1 MEPQSDDGAVP
12 PPATAMGASLQNE
25 NSIPQSRSTESNSKS
40 GPQRSKKLN
49 KDRKRVSKACDNC
62 SHRKVKCDGNVP
74 CMQCLLRGRSCEAKR
89 FARRL
94 KGPSSI
100 QDKCE
105 KLWSSFF
112 PEMNSERHLQ
122 SGPDLMPCQ
131 TDPSLGQ
138 NETQSAADTAHL
150 LSAMHADQSEWDIY
164 FETFC
169 KNAYPQYP
177 NLDLPTLRSRFENVS
192 ELLSLSLSFDSASK
206 EYQAEISQTTI
217 LMAVYLS
224 FVDETIRAR
233 RLLSIAILQLYSM
246 DCRQSDMIDSKST
259 LKDENIRRALCCSYV
274 LERELGLESKDSLII
289 PDSTVGEI
297 LKMDFGCY
305 RLFPRQ
311 SETASMSAPQLERD
325 VYLTTNDSVSASHI
339 MAMTLHA
346 QATSK
351 VWGELHRDAATKS
364 GIDHFL
370 AERLEMFVEGAHN
383 IVKARQKQM
392 KN

>member
-1 MEPQSDDGAVP
+1 
-12 PPATAMGASLQNE
+12 
-25 NSIPQSRSTESNSKS
+25 
-40 GPQRSKKLN
+40 
-49 KDRKRVSKACDNC
+49 
-62 SHRKVKCDGNVP
+62 
-74 CMQCLLRGRSCEAKR
+74 
-89 FARRL
+89 
-94 KGPSSI
+94 
-100 QDKCE
+100 
-105 KLWSSFF
+105 
-112 PEMNSERHLQ
+112 
-122 SGPDLMPCQ
+122 
-131 TDPSLGQ
+131 
-138 NETQSAADTAHL
+138 
-150 LSAMHADQSEWDIY
+150 
-164 FETFC
+164 
-169 KNAYPQYP
+169 
-177 NLDLPTLRSRFENVS
+177 
-192 ELLSLSLSFDSASK
+192 
-206 EYQAEISQTTI
+206 
-217 LMAVYLS
+217 
-224 FVDETIRAR
+224 
-233 RLLSIAILQLYSM
+233 M